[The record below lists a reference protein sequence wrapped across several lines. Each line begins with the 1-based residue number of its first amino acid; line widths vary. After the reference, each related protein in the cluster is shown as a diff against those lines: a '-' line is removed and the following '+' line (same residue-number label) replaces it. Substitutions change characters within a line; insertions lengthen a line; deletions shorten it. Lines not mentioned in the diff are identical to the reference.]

1 MAVEHLLDL
10 DFVLRN
16 RLLQKMKVLLST
28 AGRGSRRCWKRQ
40 ATTEIPLARD
50 DRYPPQ
56 KEIQSLQALQRQDVS
71 PERPILP
78 ESRAS

>member
-1 MAVEHLLDL
+1 VAVEHLVDL

-16 RLLQKMKVLLST
+16 LLLQKMKVLLST
-28 AGRGSRRCWKRQ
+28 EGRGSRRCGSRQ

-56 KEIQSLQALQRQDVS
+56 KELQTHKALKSQDVS
-71 PERPILP
+71 PEQPILR
-78 ESRAS
+78 ESHAS